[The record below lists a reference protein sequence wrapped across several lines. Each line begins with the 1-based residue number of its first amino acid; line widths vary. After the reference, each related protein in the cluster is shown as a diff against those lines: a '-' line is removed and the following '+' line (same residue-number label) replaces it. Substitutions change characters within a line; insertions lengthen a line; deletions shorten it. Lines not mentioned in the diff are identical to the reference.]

1 VTLVSYGSSRVV
13 PMVTEMVLRRRRVA
27 ALTVGVAGMLVLLP
41 SAATGASYVLRAR
54 PTASFVWYPHT
65 PRVGEEVSLVST
77 SSDLA
82 SAITGWAWDVSGNA
96 SFGPF
101 VRGGPTAVTRF
112 STPAPHTVRLRV
124 TAADGGTDI
133 GEATIHMG
141 SPAPNVISPFPIV
154 RIVGRNM
161 RRGVHLRLVAV
172 RAPRRSAIKIRCA
185 GARCPAPL
193 AHRAFT
199 AFGRGASWVRFT
211 RFARSF
217 SAGVKLEIMVSRGG
231 EIGAYTGF
239 TVRRRGLPVRRDSC
253 LGPVL
258 HSPVACPAG

>member
-1 VTLVSYGSSRVV
+1 MVAPRNRVI
-13 PMVTEMVLRRRRVA
+13 
-27 ALTVGVAGMLVLLP
+27 ALMAGVAGLLALLP
-41 SAATGASYVLRAR
+41 SAAMGATYVLRVN

-133 GEATIHMG
+133 GEATIHM
-141 SPAPNVISPFPIV
+141 SRPAPNVISPFPIV
-154 RIVGRNM
+154 RIVGRDA
-161 RRGVHLRLVAV
+161 RHGVRLRLVAV
-172 RAPRRSAIKIRCA
+172 RAPRRSTIKIRCA
-185 GARCPAPL
+185 GARCPASL
-193 AHRAFT
+193 AHRAFA
-199 AFGRGASWVRFT
+199 AFGRGASWVGFR

-217 SAGVKLEIMVSRGG
+217 SAGVKLEIMVSRNG

-239 TVRRRGLPVRRDSC
+239 TVRRHGFPVRRDSC
-253 LGPVL
+253 LDPVT
-258 HSPVACPAG
+258 HRPIACPAG